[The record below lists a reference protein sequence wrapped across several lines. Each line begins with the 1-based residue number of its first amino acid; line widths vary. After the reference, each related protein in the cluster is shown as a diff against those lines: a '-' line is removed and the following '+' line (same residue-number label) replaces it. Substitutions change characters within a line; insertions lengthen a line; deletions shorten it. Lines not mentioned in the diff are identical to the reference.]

1 MRSKTWLVTGVV
13 VLGGALIWLAASH
26 FSSGLSVEAVA
37 VATGPIR
44 EFVDERAVTS
54 LPETWLITM
63 PLAGRIEPI
72 TLTEGT
78 PVDKGQV
85 VARIVPLDPGLTVK
99 QAAAAVGRL
108 EAAIRENADT
118 SVEETA
124 VEQANRFV
132 ESMAYTVEMA
142 RERVKSGQQQHKY
155 AEKNYGNVQDLF
167 KRDAGSEDDV
177 DRAYVD
183 LVNASVNLA
192 QDNLVLSASQ
202 TLKLATDLLPTMIR
216 QYIGRKMLT
225 EAVLLKQKA
234 EAEAQLQ
241 QVIENQRRSTMTSP
255 VDGVVLARHITNE
268 RFLPAGATLLEI
280 GRLEDL
286 EVEADVLSLNVVEVK
301 VADPV
306 EIYGPAIGE
315 TPARGTVKRIY
326 PAGFTKIS
334 SLGVEQQRVK
344 VLVGFDREDLARVRA
359 ERELGVGYRVR
370 VRIVT
375 AEKSAATVIPRSALF
390 RAGDGSWSVYA
401 VRAGRA
407 RLQNVHIGMIN
418 DAVAEVLAGLEPNEL
433 VVRAP
438 ESDLEDGDKVTATSK
453 RSSQKPS

>member
-301 VADPV
+301 VRP
-306 EIYGPAIGE
+306 G
-315 TPARGTVKRIY
+315 R
-326 PAGFTKIS
+326 
-334 SLGVEQQRVK
+334 
-344 VLVGFDREDLARVRA
+344 DLRPGHR
-359 ERELGVGYRVR
+359 
-370 VRIVT
+370 
-375 AEKSAATVIPRSALF
+375 
-390 RAGDGSWSVYA
+390 
-401 VRAGRA
+401 
-407 RLQNVHIGMIN
+407 
-418 DAVAEVLAGLEPNEL
+418 
-433 VVRAP
+433 
-438 ESDLEDGDKVTATSK
+438 
-453 RSSQKPS
+453 